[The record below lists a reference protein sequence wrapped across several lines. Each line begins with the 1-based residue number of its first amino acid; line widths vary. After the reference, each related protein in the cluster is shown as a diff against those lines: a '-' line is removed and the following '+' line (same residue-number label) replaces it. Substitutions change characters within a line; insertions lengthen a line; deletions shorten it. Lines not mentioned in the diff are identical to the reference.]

1 MSIQPASGPAYE
13 LPASRALAE
22 AADKALNDNRTAHEQ
37 LGRVMAVVTAAGV
50 RDILTGHQHD
60 APFDAAR
67 LELTEGA
74 DSLFPTGRYWT
85 AAGAERTFTED
96 VGQTEAGN
104 ALHDLSGWTA
114 YLDDNTRGVWRPL
127 CDELPD
133 RDGRPVFALDLVRAA
148 SLTLDP
154 PGLAAPEAAPGA
166 MVEVMVCANDRD
178 RYPALVDPADQRDGY
193 VRPWFDLHTVRRIAA
208 DTRRDAAKYGHGS
221 IDTVH
226 VLDGKVDRTRHAV
239 VMVVCWM
246 YLAGEKREQA
256 VEVLQPNADGRYAIG
271 GHDWQWYALD
281 GNQNPL
287 IPFRP
292 DGI

>member
-1 MSIQPASGPAYE
+1 MDRQPPSRPAYE
-13 LPASRALAE
+13 LPASSALG
-22 AADKALNDNRTAHEQ
+22 AAVDQALNDNQTAHEQ
-37 LGRVMAVVTAAGV
+37 LGRVMLVVTAAAV
-50 RDILTGHQHD
+50 RDILTGHQPG

-67 LELTEGA
+67 LELVAGE

-85 AAGAERTFTED
+85 TAGAERTFTDD

-133 RDGRPVFALDLVRAA
+133 RYGRPAFTLDLMRAA

-154 PGLAAPEAAPGA
+154 PSPAAPEAAPGS
-166 MVEVMVCANDRD
+166 MVEVLVCANDRD
-178 RYPALVDPADQRDGY
+178 HYPALIDPADQRDGY
-193 VRPWFDLHTVRRIAA
+193 VRPWLDLRTVRRIAA
-208 DTRRDAAKYGHGS
+208 DTQRDAARYGHGS

-226 VLDGKVDRTRHAV
+226 VLSGRVNRTRHAV
-239 VMVVCWM
+239 VIVTCWM
-246 YLAGEKREQA
+246 HLAGERREQA
-256 VEVLQPNADGRYAIG
+256 VEVLHPNADGRYAIG
-271 GHDWQWYALD
+271 GHEWGWYALD
-281 GNQNPL
+281 RDLFPL